1 MMLISVATV
10 LGALVVGQ
18 LPARGKASTASRRY
32 ALMLLAGTG
41 AMLMAAS
48 GGLIM
53 LFLGLEIMSI
63 ALYVMAAFHRRRVQS
78 GEAGFKYFIL
88 GSFSSAIFLY
98 GIALVYGAT
107 GSTQFQRD
115 RDLPGPQQP
124 RPTTACCWPAWG
136 C

>member
-1 MMLISVATV
+1 
-10 LGALVVGQ
+10 
-18 LPARGKASTASRRY
+18 
-32 ALMLLAGTG
+32 
-41 AMLMAAS
+41 MLMAAS

-88 GSFSSAIFLY
+88 GAFSSAIFLY
-98 GIALVYGAT
+98 GVALVYGAT
-107 GSTQFQRD
+107 GSTQFVEIATFLARNSLAQQR
-115 RDLPGPQQP
+115 RAA
-124 RPTTACCWPAWG
+124 RPAWA

>member
-1 MMLISVATV
+1 MLLISVATV
-10 LGALVVGQ
+10 LGAL
-18 LPARGKASTASRRY
+18 ASDSYLRREGLDGVEGY

-63 ALYVMAAFHRRRVQS
+63 ALYVMAAFHRRRAQS

-88 GSFSSAIFLY
+88 GVVFVGHLPVRDRPR
-98 GIALVYGAT
+98 LRRHRVDPV
-107 GSTQFQRD
+107 QRD
-115 RDLPGPQQP
+115 RDLPGP
-124 RPTTACCWPAWG
+124 
-136 C
+136 